1 MGDLGTTS
9 PNAPGMALLIRSSRL
24 PLRVI
29 LALASLAAMVLS
41 GRSMSAAEEVDPAA
55 LPFLARHCQTCH
67 DATTKEGGL
76 DLLSVSATLADRTA
90 IDRWTRLYDR
100 VARGEMPPA
109 SEPRPTAE
117 ERDRFL
123 AAIEAP
129 LKAADRRRR
138 EVVQRRLNRVEYEN
152 TVRDLLQ
159 IDVDLKHLLPA
170 DQQAGGFDNN
180 GEALAISAELMA
192 QYLAAAETALDAAIV
207 HGDQPKQTTF
217 TVDPGSEVKK
227 DIPRFFTLVDGR
239 TVIHT
244 TDKGNYS
251 KLSSREKRTPVAG
264 RYRFR
269 FEAATHNTPE
279 PIVFSARVSD
289 FHGLGATNID
299 LGYHEATATPKTFEI
314 EAKVGERSAIQF
326 FLLGLTTW
334 INDVSQGKHPGVGF
348 GPVEI
353 TGPLYSEWPPASHR
367 QLIGDVNL
375 KSGTLDDATR
385 ILTAFVPRAFRRPAT
400 DAEIARYVGLV
411 KSRLDAHR
419 PFEASLRAS
428 LAAVLCS
435 PNFLY
440 LCEPRAD
447 ERAAI
452 SDIELASRLS
462 YFLWSSLPDGP
473 LLDAAYQGTL
483 HQPEVLRAQVDR
495 MLADPRRERLIADFT
510 GQWLRLREIDA
521 TTPDPKLYP
530 EFDDYLKHSMVEE
543 SRGFFRTLLLEDL
556 PVRNFLDSD
565 FAMLN
570 ARLGEHYGID
580 GVRGVAVEKTSLPAD
595 SLRGGA
601 LTQAA
606 VLKVTANGTSTS
618 PVLRGVWVLEN
629 FLGERVPPPPP
640 NAGGIEP
647 DIRGAT
653 TIRQQLDKHRH
664 VESCNVCHRQIDP
677 PGFALE
683 SFDPIG
689 KFRKQYI
696 RYHVEPQNAEHG
708 WGKVVPAGE
717 VDPSGVLATGER
729 FADLR
734 ELKTLLVRNE
744 SRFARCLAE
753 KLMTFALGRELGFS
767 DREAADAVLKQH
779 AAAGGGLKSLVHAI
793 VASPAFVTP

>member
-1 MGDLGTTS
+1 
-9 PNAPGMALLIRSSRL
+9 MALLIRSSRL

-29 LALASLAAMVLS
+29 LVLASLAMMLLS
-41 GRSMSAAEEVDPAA
+41 GHPAPAA
-55 LPFLARHCQTCH
+55 DEIGPAPLQFLARHCQTCH
-67 DATTKEGGL
+67 DADTQEGNL

-90 IDRWTRLYDR
+90 IDRWTRIYDR

-109 SEPRPTAE
+109 SEPRPAPE

-123 AAIEAP
+123 ASIEAP
-129 LKAADRRRR
+129 LKTADRRRR

-152 TVRDLLQ
+152 TARDLLQ

-207 HGDQPKQTTF
+207 HGDQPKQVTF

-269 FEAATHNTPE
+269 FEAATHNTEE

-289 FHGLGATNID
+289 FHGLAATNID
-299 LGYHEATATPKTFEI
+299 LGYHEATATPRTFEI

-326 FLLGLTTW
+326 FLLGQTTW

-367 QLIGDVNL
+367 RLIGDVSL
-375 KSGTLDDATR
+375 KDGTLDDAKR
-385 ILTAFVPRAFRRPAT
+385 ILASFVPRAFRRAAT
-400 DAEIARYVGLV
+400 DAEITRYAGLV
-411 KSRLDAHR
+411 QSRLAAGR

-440 LCEPRAD
+440 LCEPRAQD
-447 ERAAI
+447 RATI
-452 SDIELASRLS
+452 SDVELASRLS
-462 YFLWSSLPDGP
+462 YFLWSSMPDAE
-473 LLDAAYQGTL
+473 LLAVADQGAL
-483 HQPEVLRAQVDR
+483 HQSETLRAQVER

-530 EFDDYLKHSMVEE
+530 EFDDYLKFSMVEE
-543 SRGFFRTLLLEDL
+543 SQAFFRTLLVENL
-556 PVRNFLDSD
+556 PIRNFLDSD

-570 ARLGEHYGID
+570 ARLGAHYGIE
-580 GVRGVAVEKTSLPAD
+580 GVRGVTVQKTSLPHD

-606 VLKVTANGTSTS
+606 VLKVTANGTNTS

-629 FLGERVPPPPP
+629 FLGQSVPPPPP
-640 NAGGIEP
+640 NAGSIEP

-664 VESCNVCHRQIDP
+664 VESCNVCHRHIDP

-696 RYHVEPQNAEHG
+696 RYHVEPQNADKG
-708 WGKVVPAGE
+708 WGRVVPAGE
-717 VDPSGVLATGER
+717 VDPSGVLSTGEP

-744 SRFARCLAE
+744 PRFARCLTE
-753 KLMTFALGRELGFS
+753 KLTTFALGRELGFS
-767 DREAADAVLKQH
+767 DREAVDEILRRH
-779 AAAGGGLKSLVHAI
+779 AADGNGLRSLIHAI
-793 VASPAFVTP
+793 VESPTFAAP